1 MNITIMDTSICSANV
16 GDYIIMD
23 SVRHELNELFV
34 MHQKI
39 TVPTQEKIHYT
50 SYQRIKEAEYAFVGG
65 TNLLSSNM
73 NKYNQWKINLKD
85 TLFLKDVILMGVGW
99 WQYQEKPN
107 IYTKYLLNKVL
118 NRTVMHSVRD
128 SYTEKQLKS
137 IGISNVINTAC
148 PTMWTLTEEHCNL
161 IPSKKADAVVFT
173 LTDYNV
179 NRELDQA
186 LIDILIKNYETVYF
200 WVQGSGDYEYLNSLD
215 KVEYIKIIAPNLTSY
230 DEILTSNQELD
241 YVGTR
246 LHAGIRALQKKRRS
260 LIVAIDNRAIE
271 KSKDVNLPILNREDI
286 KVKLE
291 LLINSELH
299 TEIKIPLDNIKF
311 WKEQFH
317 TS

>member
-1 MNITIMDTSICSANV
+1 MNITIMDTSICSTNV

-85 TLFLKDVILMGVGW
+85 TLFLKDVIFMGVGW

-118 NRTVMHSVRD
+118 NRTIMHSVRD

-137 IGISNVINTAC
+137 IGISNVLNTAC

-173 LTDYNV
+173 LTDYSV

-271 KSKDVNLPILNREDI
+271 KSKDVNLQILNREDI

-291 LLINSELH
+291 LLINSEFH
-299 TEIKIPLDNIKF
+299 TEIKIPLENIKL